1 MELLT
6 IGKQVLKTLNAA
18 GYEAYFVGGMVRD
31 DLLKRPIYDID
42 ITTSATPDVVMS
54 LFEKTIATGL
64 AHGTVTVIINKT
76 PIEVTTFRVETGY
89 SDYRHP
95 TDVVFTSSLEED
107 LKRRDFTVNAIAKDI
122 NNKLYDPMGGLVDLN
137 QKILRCVGN
146 PIERFTE
153 DPLRML
159 RGIRFSS
166 KLGFL
171 LEKNTLNGMK
181 RTSSLIANISK
192 ERIKKELEGLVKGE
206 YRQQGIQILFDS
218 SILDSL
224 EELSTLSAYKNYDF
238 TYLIHP
244 ILLFTLASLQLDDV
258 HSYISSWP
266 FSKEEKKCI
275 SVLRSCIKEPIPMA
289 YFAYRYKEDW
299 TMLYHELK
307 CFLAQERTP
316 YPVITLPIQN
326 RKELEIDVAT
336 VTKLIQRPKGPWI
349 QQLLETIEYKVVT
362 HQLIND
368 REVLIEFV
376 KTYQ

>member
-258 HSYISSWP
+258 NSYIDSWP

-275 SVLRSCIKEPIPMA
+275 RVLRSCIKEPIPMA
-289 YFAYRYKEDW
+289 YFAYRYQEDW
-299 TMLYHELK
+299 TKLYHELK

-316 YPVITLPIQN
+316 YPMITLPIQN